1 MTCYIGYLLS
11 SVTVWSDSYF
21 TCSPFLSFTEADS
34 EADQMTTSTLDAGG
48 IAVHNDHGD
57 YSLFDSILE
66 KERCTKVSK
75 YHIQRVSHDCCL

>member
-48 IAVHNDHGD
+48 IAVHNGD
-57 YSLFDSILE
+57 YSLFDSTLE
-66 KERCTKVSK
+66 SK
-75 YHIQRVSHDCCL
+75 DALK